1 MENRMSITSC
11 INHPEK
17 EPVLVLHGWQLD
29 FCNTNQVAAG
39 LMSLF
44 EYWHN
49 VKVKMQAKKLK
60 NQRDELDL
68 IQYHT
73 QDDLIDKTL
82 YLTKTPACIRRAI
95 EFLEQKK
102 IITVCRNPN
111 KRYKFDRT
119 RHFIFHPEVVNNW
132 LKNRGK
138 KINDQQE
145 NNAHLEPKM
154 DTVQVAEQP
163 SPTTTPPKKPSVSV
177 TFAKEKSLNP
187 EKNTPEIIFDFALK
201 DFSLSEQGNICKVL
215 SHLDDTSL
223 QQSILDEFNQAI
235 SGGKVKNVLAYLAA
249 LVERANRGK
258 FFSTAQLAQQRE
270 PKIPLTCSTLSP
282 PQAKKPHE
290 LFPVYSKWQVKQEKI
305 KELIKLSDYMSF
317 VLPVRAYQS
326 DRIVF
331 LRCPNIYSYNFFI
344 KVKEQVSF
352 LFSGEIK
359 VYMG

>member
-1 MENRMSITSC
+1 MENHMSFTSC

-68 IQYHT
+68 IQHHT
-73 QDDLIDKTL
+73 QDDLIDKLL

-132 LKNRGK
+132 LKNRNK
-138 KINDQQE
+138 KINAQQE
-145 NNAHLEPKM
+145 NNAYVEPKM
-154 DTVQVAEQP
+154 DKIQAADYPSSALPTAKTAEKFPAPAP
-163 SPTTTPPKKPSVSV
+163 SS
-177 TFAKEKSLNP
+177 KEKAPNS
-187 EKNTPEIIFDFALK
+187 EKNPSKIIFDFALK
-201 DFSLSEQGNICKVL
+201 DFSLTEQANTCKIL
-215 SHLDDTSL
+215 NRLEDMSL
-223 QQSILDEFNQAI
+223 QQSILDEYNQAL
-235 SGGKVKNVLAYLAA
+235 SGGNVKNALAYLAA
-249 LVERANRGK
+249 LVERANQGK
-258 FFSTAQLAQQRE
+258 FLSTAKLAQQRVQQM
-270 PKIPLTCSTLSP
+270 PLASST
-282 PQAKKPHE
+282 PQTKKPHE
-290 LFPVYSKWQVKQEKI
+290 LFPVYPDWQAKQEEIKI
-305 KELIKLSDYMSF
+305 LLKLSDYMSF
-317 VLPVRAYQS
+317 VLPIRAYG
-326 DRIVF
+326 DDKTVF
-331 LRCPNIYSYNFFI
+331 LRCPNTYSHTFINKIKKRISTLFNKEIIIYTA
-344 KVKEQVSF
+344 
-352 LFSGEIK
+352 
-359 VYMG
+359 